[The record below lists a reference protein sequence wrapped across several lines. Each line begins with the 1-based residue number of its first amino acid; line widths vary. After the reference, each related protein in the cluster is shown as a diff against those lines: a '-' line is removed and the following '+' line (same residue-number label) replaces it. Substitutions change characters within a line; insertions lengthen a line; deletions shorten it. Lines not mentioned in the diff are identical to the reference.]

1 MLEKAKWICYPIDP
15 KEQAVVYKKTFS
27 LDKKLRK
34 AELEVTALG
43 IYEAAINGHRVG
55 DFILAP
61 GATSTKRVQ
70 VQKYDVLPLLKEC
83 NSLEIYLG
91 NGWFRGGMNQLN
103 KKNFPDK
110 YQAIIARL
118 TVWSE
123 DGSQK
128 SIVTDENWEVSL
140 SKIRLADIY
149 NGEIYD
155 NLYEEEFVPVKLE
168 KYPFVDLVFQEGEYV
183 VENERISPIEIFK
196 DANGDTI
203 VDFGQNM
210 AGYVETNLTAK
221 AGDRVS
227 FSFAEVLDK
236 DGKFYNLNYNYAQS
250 QYVYVCKNG
259 KQTYKPKLTYY
270 GFRYVKV
277 NEFPG
282 EITKDNIRAVVLH
295 SKMERTGWLNSSN
308 SLLNRFFSNV
318 IWGQKSNF
326 LDIPTDC
333 PQRDERM
340 GWLGDAQV
348 FIRTATYN
356 FDVEKFYIKWF
367 SDLILEQSETGAIPR
382 IVPNYWAHVGNKKA
396 SPGWTDA
403 LTICPWQ
410 IYVSYGNKSV
420 LEKMYPTIK
429 RYLECI
435 KNETEEEYLWIGAS
449 TYGDWLSFETETDKE
464 FLCSAYYSHSVD
476 LAAKIALVLGDNIQ
490 AKIYRQLHEKIVQ
503 KINSRFTSYKT
514 QAEKVLALYFDIA
527 QDPLGV
533 ASSLV
538 ESIILN
544 GYKLTTGF
552 LTTPY
557 LLHVLSRYGYS
568 EIAYKLLLQTEMP
581 SWLYPVTRG
590 ATTVWER
597 WDSIKENGEFFDP
610 KMNSFNHYAY
620 GAVIDWV
627 YSVACGI
634 KPVDSAPGYEKIV
647 VEPIAT
653 NQIDHLSAKLKTRV
667 GEITSRWYHQDGKI
681 RYEIT
686 VPKQATI
693 IIDGKLYCVDKGTH
707 IF

>member
-1 MLEKAKWICYPIDP
+1 MLETAKWICYPSDP
-15 KEQAVVYKKTFS
+15 KEQAVVYKKNFTF
-27 LDKKLRK
+27 DKKPRS
-34 AELEVTALG
+34 AELEITALG
-43 IYEAAINGHRVG
+43 VYEAVINGQRVG

-61 GATSTKRVQ
+61 GATATKRVQ
-70 VQKYDVLPLLKEC
+70 VQKYDVLPFLKEC
-83 NSLEIYLG
+83 NLLEVYLG
-91 NGWFRGGMNQLN
+91 NGWFRGGMNQRN
-103 KKNFPDK
+103 KQNYPDK

-118 TVWSE
+118 TIWFD
-123 DGSQK
+123 DGTQK
-128 SIVTDENWEVSL
+128 VIETDEDWEVSL

-149 NGEIYD
+149 NGENYD
-155 NLYEEEFVPVKLE
+155 NLYQENFVPVKAQD
-168 KYPFVDLVFQEGEYV
+168 YPFVDLVSQEGEYV
-183 VENERISPIEIFK
+183 VENERISPVEIFK
-196 DANGDTI
+196 DTNGDTI

-210 AGYVETNLTAK
+210 AGYIETNLTAK

-236 DGKFYNLNYNYAQS
+236 DGNFYNLNYNYAQS
-250 QYVYVCKNG
+250 QYVYVCKEG

-308 SLLNRFFSNV
+308 ALLNRFFSNV

-356 FDVEKFYIKWF
+356 FDVEKFYTKWF
-367 SDLILEQSETGAIPR
+367 SDIILEQSETGAIPR
-382 IVPNYWAHVGNKKA
+382 IIPNYWAHVGNKKA

-410 IYVSYGNKSV
+410 IYLSYGNKAV
-420 LEKMYPTIK
+420 LKKMYPTIK

-449 TYGDWLSFETETDKE
+449 TYGDWLSFETNTNKE
-464 FLCSAYYSHSVD
+464 FLCSAYYAHSVD
-476 LAAKIALVLGDNIQ
+476 LMAKIAKVLEENID
-490 AKIYRQLHEKIVQ
+490 AEDYRKLHEKIVQ
-503 KINSRFTSYKT
+503 KINNRFTIYNT
-514 QAEKVLALYFDIA
+514 QAEKVLALYFNITDR
-527 QDPLGV
+527 PMEV
-533 ASSLV
+533 AKSLAEAV
-538 ESIILN
+538 KLN

-581 SWLYPVTRG
+581 SWLYPVTKG

-620 GAVIDWV
+620 GAVMDWV

-634 KPVDSAPGYEKIV
+634 KPVESEPGYEKIV

-667 GEITSRWYHQDGKI
+667 GEITSKWYHQDGKI